1 MGASEGSLDVKRA
14 GRLLAPVAI
23 AVAVVALPAIAWA
36 KFSGT
41 ASVSLRAS
49 THVLA
54 APSSVTALGCTGN
67 AKNDR
72 YVTVGWAPSAD
83 AYVSG
88 YVVTLTGSDGTNVAV
103 QVTGRGTAGTTVD
116 AAHKTSYTVTVA
128 ATYANW
134 TSAPTAAPEPAN
146 C

>member
-1 MGASEGSLDVKRA
+1 MKRA
-14 GRLLAPVAI
+14 GRLLAPAAV
-23 AVAVVALPAIAWA
+23 AVAVVALPGIAWA
-36 KFSGT
+36 KFSGA
-41 ASVSLRAS
+41 ASVSLRTS

-54 APSSVTALGCTGN
+54 APSSVTALDCPGN
-67 AKNDR
+67 AKAER
-72 YVTVGWAPSAD
+72 YVTIDWTPSAD
-83 AYVSG
+83 AFVSG

-103 QVTGRGTAGTTVD
+103 QVTGRATDWTTVD

-134 TSAPTAAPEPAN
+134 TSAPTAAPAPAN